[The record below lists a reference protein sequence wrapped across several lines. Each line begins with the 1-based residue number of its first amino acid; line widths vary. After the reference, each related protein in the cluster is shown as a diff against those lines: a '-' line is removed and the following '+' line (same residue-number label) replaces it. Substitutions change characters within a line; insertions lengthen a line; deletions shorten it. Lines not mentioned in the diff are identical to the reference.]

1 MYLGLLTAILEAH
14 DDGSLFTFEE
24 VVDFAAGRGFKSIE
38 CACWPYG
45 SVANRRYAGTS
56 HVDVERV
63 LEDDAYADGVV
74 NYAKSKG
81 ITISSLGY
89 YSNPLT
95 PDLEA
100 RGATIAHLEALIKAS
115 AKLNVGMVTTFI
127 GRDQWK
133 TVEDN
138 LPLVA
143 EVWKPLM
150 KLAEESNIKIG
161 IENCPMLFTKDQWP
175 GGQNIMSS
183 PANWEKV
190 FDVLKSDYCG
200 INYDPSHAIW
210 QHLSVIDPIYDFKD
224 KIFHAHAKDIKL
236 LTNKEGRIGPTGY
249 PLDIMKPVIPSHGDV
264 PWGAFFNALY
274 DIGYEGHIATE
285 IEDKAFEGSEA
296 KVFQAI
302 DLAKRYLDQFVI

>member
-1 MYLGLLTAILEAH
+1 MQFGLLTAILDRH
-14 DDGSLFTFEE
+14 DNGELFTFEE
-24 VVDFAAGRGFKSIE
+24 VIDFAASRGFKSIE

-45 SVANRRYAGTS
+45 GAANRRYAGVC
-56 HVDVERV
+56 HINAERA
-63 LEDDAYADGVV
+63 LEDNAYAKSITD
-74 NYAKSKG
+74 YAKSKNVA
-81 ITISSLGY
+81 ISSLGF
-89 YSNPLT
+89 YSNPVT

-100 RGATIAHLEALIKAS
+100 RGASISHLEALIKAS
-115 AKLNVGMVTTFI
+115 AKLGIGMVTTFI

-138 LPLVA
+138 LPIVA
-143 EVWKPLM
+143 EVWNPLM
-150 KLAEESNIKIG
+150 KLAEESNVKVA

-175 GGQNIMSS
+175 GGQNIMST

-190 FDVLKSDYCG
+190 FDVVKSDNLG

-210 QHLSVIDPIYDFKD
+210 QHLSITDPIYKFKD
-224 KIFHAHAKDIKL
+224 KMFHTHAKDIHL
-236 LTNKEGRIGPTGY
+236 FTDLEKERGTMAY

-264 PWGAFFNALY
+264 DWSAFFNALY
-274 DIGYEGHIATE
+274 DVGYEGHCALE
-285 IEDKAFEGSEA
+285 IEDKAFEGTEA